1 MEDHDVCFKLRQV
14 HRGFVMKDFILWL
27 EGDNK
32 RLRKVLAIFTA
43 LVWLIAVIISYI
55 GSLYKVTTIEV
66 LGAVTAQFS
75 IVISAYMMTKAES
88 D

>member
-1 MEDHDVCFKLRQV
+1 
-14 HRGFVMKDFILWL
+14 MKAFILWL
-27 EGDNK
+27 EEDDK

-43 LVWLIAVIISYI
+43 IVWFIAVIVSYI
-55 GSLYKVTTIEV
+55 GSLYKITTIEV

-75 IVISAYMMTKAES
+75 IVISAYMITKANN